1 MAYPGGLAGLT
12 QNVLEAAGLQ
22 TAQIQPLSGSGETAS
37 VKVSVDGGYADSV
50 STVLF
55 VSIALPCTSGPCSS
69 GTDQAPYLTD
79 QFGTRYDT
87 TGGVGIGVGYYPIFF
102 DPLSA
107 AAGSEGARLTLHVP
121 ISTQSGRSTGEVLVP
136 VSGTLS
142 PGSAHE
148 LQTPAAVVDSRKGV
162 TYSVAGL
169 VASGSY
175 LEVHTRLTGNLNS
188 VITHSSSD
196 NMSGE
201 TWPGV
206 FLVDPSGKWSIPL
219 AGGSPRP
226 TVNTAVQDETRI
238 FAISGPGTY
247 HLVVATSD
255 NRNSVPGPAWTTLA
269 EWTVS
274 IP

>member
-1 MAYPGGLAGLT
+1 
-12 QNVLEAAGLQ
+12 
-22 TAQIQPLSGSGETAS
+22 
-37 VKVSVDGGYADSV
+37 
-50 STVLF
+50 
-55 VSIALPCTSGPCSS
+55 
-69 GTDQAPYLTD
+69 
-79 QFGTRYDT
+79 
-87 TGGVGIGVGYYPIFF
+87 
-102 DPLSA
+102 
-107 AAGSEGARLTLHVP
+107 LTLHVP
-121 ISTQSGRSTGEVLVP
+121 IWTQSGRSPGEVLVP

-162 TYSVAGL
+162 TYSVTGL